1 MENEED
7 LSLSKL
13 KAVFEAQTEVYTAF
27 QIALQDVLDKQ
38 KHLIRE
44 IESLANTTNSEFRNL
59 DKEHYALVKVFENF
73 ENVMTSRQEIFET
86 TIEEYTAQISHFGAE
101 MDQMKNEINELFT
114 KNFNEMDAEIEN
126 IKKTHFDVKMI
137 VNRVVWVVGGITA
150 FLTLVSQFTGKSIAQ
165 VIGFK

>member
-44 IESLANTTNSEFRNL
+44 VESLTTTTRDEFRNL

-101 MDQMKNEINELFT
+101 MDQMKNEIHDLFT
-114 KNFNEMDAEIEN
+114 RNFNEMDVEIEK
-126 IKKTHFDVKMI
+126 IKKTHFDVRMI

-165 VIGFK
+165 VIGLK

>member
-38 KHLIRE
+38 KQLIRE
-44 IESLANTTNSEFRNL
+44 VESLTTTTRDEFRNL

-73 ENVMTSRQEIFET
+73 ENVMTSRQELFET

-101 MDQMKNEINELFT
+101 MDQMKNEIHDLFT
-114 KNFNEMDAEIEN
+114 RNFNEMDVEIEK
-126 IKKTHFDVKMI
+126 IKKTHFDVRMI

-165 VIGFK
+165 VIGLK

>member
-1 MENEED
+1 MDNEEE

-38 KHLIRE
+38 KYLIKEMDALKNLNRE
-44 IESLANTTNSEFRNL
+44 EFRNL

-73 ENVMTSRQEIFET
+73 ENVMTSRQELFET

-101 MDQMKNEINELFT
+101 MDLMKNEIHELFT
-114 KNFNEMDAEIEN
+114 RNFNEMDKEIEK
-126 IKKTHFDVKMI
+126 IKKTHFDVRMI
-137 VNRVVWVVGGITA
+137 LNRVVWVIGGIAT
-150 FLTLVSQFTGKSIAQ
+150 FLTMVNLFSGKTIAQ
-165 VIGFK
+165 IIGLK

>member
-7 LSLSKL
+7 ISISKL

-38 KHLIRE
+38 KHVIKE
-44 IESLANTTNSEFRNL
+44 IENLASTTKSEFRNL

-114 KNFNEMDAEIEN
+114 KNFDEMDRELES

-137 VNRVVWVVGGITA
+137 VNRIVWVVGGITA
-150 FLTLVSQFTGKSIAQ
+150 FLTLISQFTGKSIAQ

>member
-27 QIALQDVLDKQ
+27 QIALQDVIDKQ

-44 IESLANTTNSEFRNL
+44 IESLTNITKDEFRNL
-59 DKEHYALVKVFENF
+59 DKEHYALLKVFENF
-73 ENVMTSRQEIFET
+73 ENVMSSRQEIFET

-101 MDQMKNEINELFT
+101 MDQMKNEIHDLFT
-114 KNFNEMDAEIEN
+114 RNFNEMDSEIQK
-126 IKKTHFDVKMI
+126 IKKTHFDFRMVA
-137 VNRVVWVVGGITA
+137 NRIAWVVGGITA
-150 FLTLVSQFTGKSIAQ
+150 FLTMVNLFSGKSIAQ
-165 VIGFK
+165 IIGLK